1 VAGLAL
7 ATGNLLFGRRWYL
20 YVWLALAAVWLYA
33 IISGAE
39 PPVTR
44 SAIMA
49 SVFLL
54 AELLGRQRN
63 AVTALVFA
71 AAIMVDLDPQL
82 IFSASFQMS
91 FLAVLGLTFIF
102 PLISGWG
109 RSIIENRLK
118 ERQAM
123 ARAAVFISD
132 STAVT
137 LAVWPVVAYY
147 FGIFSLVGP
156 LATLIALPALPG
168 IIFLGSLTAAV
179 GLVSL
184 PAAGV
189 IGWLAWLFLSY
200 LLAVVNGFGS
210 LPASHLEIGGS
221 SAILIWVY
229 YPLLAAA
236 VWLISR
242 RRRLAAAKEEAL

>member
-1 VAGLAL
+1 
-7 ATGNLLFGRRWYL
+7 
-20 YVWLALAAVWLYA
+20 
-33 IISGAE
+33 
-39 PPVTR
+39 
-44 SAIMA
+44 MA

-63 AVTALVFA
+63 AVTALVFT
-71 AAIMVDLDPQL
+71 AAIMVGLDPQL

-102 PLISGWG
+102 PLISSWG
-109 RSIIENRLK
+109 RSIIESRLK
-118 ERQAM
+118 EHQLT

-137 LAVWPVVAYY
+137 LAAILAVWPVVAYY
-147 FGIFSLVGP
+147 FNIFSLVGP

-168 IIFLGSLTAAV
+168 IISLGSLAAVV

-189 IGWLAWLFLSY
+189 IGWCAWLFLSY

-221 SAILIWVY
+221 SAVLMWVY

-236 VWLISR
+236 VWLINSR
-242 RRRLAAAKEEAL
+242 QSPANEEAR